1 MSRRVSR
8 VRLPVSKGVLKEILE
23 VGFIQ
28 TVVDEQMAW
37 LKPQPHLQM
46 SRIAERKVWQ
56 EIKKGFVN
64 LKDHSIQPNIVIL
77 PELTIP
83 NGQLNGLKNLCKAI
97 RSVVIA
103 GMDFEVSGTGMV
115 RNRAVILVPQR
126 WPDKSLK
133 VKRVSHTYF
142 GKAFPS
148 NYEKSLIED
157 VKRQGHPR
165 QIKFMADLT
174 MYILDAGGHGT
185 IGVAI
190 CSDFYDIERFLIYKG
205 RIHHMIVI
213 AHNRDTNSFYF
224 LAEAISRLVYCNVVI
239 CNTGFYGD
247 SLAFCPY
254 DEPYERIVY
263 RHEGQGLFSTQVI
276 KLPVFDLD
284 QAQRGNNLGKKF
296 KSLPPGYIKL
306 N

>member
-1 MSRRVSR
+1 
-8 VRLPVSKGVLKEILE
+8 LNDLK
-23 VGFIQ
+23 
-28 TVVDEQMAW
+28 A
-37 LKPQPHLQM
+37 
-46 SRIAERKVWQ
+46 
-56 EIKKGFVN
+56 
-64 LKDHSIQPNIVIL
+64 
-77 PELTIP
+77 
-83 NGQLNGLKNLCKAI
+83 LCKAI

-103 GMDFEVSGTGMV
+103 GLDFEVVGGQKV
-115 RNRAVILVPQR
+115 RNRAVILVPQG

-133 VKRVSHTYF
+133 VKRASHTYF

-148 NYEKSLIED
+148 DYEKRLIAD
-157 VKRQGHPR
+157 VKQQGHLS
-165 QIKFMADLT
+165 QIRFMADLS
-174 MYILDAGGHGT
+174 MYILDAGWHGT

-213 AHNRDTNSFYF
+213 AHNKDTNSFYF

-254 DEPYERIVY
+254 DKPYERIMY
-263 RHEGQGLFSTQVI
+263 RHEGQNLFSTQVI
-276 KLPVFDLD
+276 KLPVFELD
-284 QAQRGNNLGKKF
+284 QAQRGNDPEGKF
-296 KSLPPGYIKL
+296 KSRPPDFLKL

>member
-1 MSRRVSR
+1 MSRPVKRKT
-8 VRLPVSKGVLKEILE
+8 LAVSKRPLKEYLE
-23 VGFIQ
+23 IGFVQ
-28 TVVDEQMAW
+28 TVIDGRMAW
-37 LKPQPHLQM
+37 RKPQPRLHM
-46 SRIAERKVWQ
+46 SRITERKVWQ

-77 PELTIP
+77 PELTLP
-83 NGQLNGLKNLCKAI
+83 TGRLNDLKGLCMAI

-103 GMDFEVSGTGMV
+103 GLDFEVIGAEKV

-133 VKRVSHTYF
+133 VKRASRTYF

-148 NYEKSLIED
+148 DYEKSLIAD
-157 VKRQGHPR
+157 VNGQGHPS
-165 QIKFMADLT
+165 QINFMADLT
-174 MYILDAGGHGT
+174 MYILDAGRYGT

-213 AHNRDTNSFYF
+213 AHNKDTNSFYF

-254 DEPYERIVY
+254 YKAYERIIY

-276 KLPVFDLD
+276 KLPVFELD
-284 QAQRGNNLGKKF
+284 QAQRGNDPEGKF
-296 KSLPPGYIKL
+296 KSRPPGYSKL